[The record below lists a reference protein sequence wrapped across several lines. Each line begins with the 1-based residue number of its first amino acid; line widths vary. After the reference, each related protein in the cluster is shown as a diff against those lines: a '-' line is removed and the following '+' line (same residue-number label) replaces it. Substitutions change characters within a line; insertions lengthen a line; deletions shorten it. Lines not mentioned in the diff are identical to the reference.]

1 MEKLWQTG
9 LPVVER
15 NAGYFEPIEPLKPPA
30 YGLCF
35 IAEEKENLN
44 SNWDTQINDRKHGEA
59 DLY

>member
-30 YGLCF
+30 YGLYF
-35 IAEEKENLN
+35 IAEGKENLN
-44 SNWDTQINDRKHGEA
+44 SKFTKQAQLLRNEV
-59 DLY
+59 

>member
-15 NAGYFEPIEPLKPPA
+15 NAGYFESIEYMKPPA
-30 YGLCF
+30 YGLYF

-44 SNWDTQINDRKHGEA
+44 SEVTKQAQLLRNEV
-59 DLY
+59 